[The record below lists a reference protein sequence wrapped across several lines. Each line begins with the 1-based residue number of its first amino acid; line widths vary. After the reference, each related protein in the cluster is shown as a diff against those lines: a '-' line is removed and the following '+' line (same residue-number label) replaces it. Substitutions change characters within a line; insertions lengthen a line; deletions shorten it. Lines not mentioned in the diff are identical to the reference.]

1 MVHRRT
7 VNLVRSCTSGRGPAA
22 TWEVRVTATKLPPGP
37 STPRLVQGVRG
48 FTAPLRT
55 MRGLRARYGPDF
67 TVNVPIFGRAVVIS
81 DPAEI
86 KQLFTTS
93 PEIADNLD
101 VNLGRVLGPNSF
113 FAISGDRHKKQRKL
127 LVPPFHGRRLGAYE
141 AIIEEEAVREMTT
154 WPEGREFAT
163 LGSMMRIT
171 LNAILRAVF
180 GANGADLDELRE
192 LLPRMVTL
200 GSRLAVLP
208 IPRTDLGRWSPWGR
222 AFALRRQYDAAVD
235 RLIATARR
243 DPDLDARDDV
253 LAMMLS
259 SRYDDGTPMS
269 RDEVADQLLTLL
281 AAGHETTA
289 TTLAWAVE
297 RLRRHPDVLD
307 RLVAEVDEGGSRF
320 REATILEIQ
329 RTRPVIDRT
338 ARQVRAPSM
347 ELGRWTL
354 PRGQVV
360 VISIYLTHNNETLFP
375 QAHRFDPGRFL
386 GARPDTYEWIPFGG
400 GVRRCIGAAFA
411 TMEMNVVLRTM
422 LRDLSLEPTSE
433 RGERWHSR
441 GIAYCPAKGG
451 LAVVRRRTGGRAGGG
466 QRRGRYESGPRP
478 RRGSHGS
485 SGKERRWPGA
495 VGRSPD
501 GRR

>member
-1 MVHRRT
+1 MA
-7 VNLVRSCTSGRGPAA
+7 LV
-22 TWEVRVTATKLPPGP
+22 
-37 STPRLVQGVRG
+37 
-48 FTAPLRT
+48 APLWMLRT
-55 MRGLRARYGPDF
+55 MRARYGSAF
-67 TVNVPIFGRAVVIS
+67 VVNMPIFGKAMVIS

-101 VNLGRVLGPNSF
+101 INLGRILGPNSF
-113 FAISGDRHKKQRKL
+113 FAITGDRHKKQRKL

-141 AIIEEEAVREMTT
+141 AIIEEEAVREMAT
-154 WPEGREFAT
+154 WPEDREFAT

-171 LNAILRAVF
+171 LNVILRAVF
-180 GANGADLDELRE
+180 GADGAELAELRE
-192 LLPRMVTL
+192 LLPKMVTL

-208 IPRTDLGRWSPWGR
+208 IPRRDFGRWSPWGR
-222 AFALRRQYDAAVD
+222 AFAYRREYDAIVD
-235 RLIATARR
+235 RLIATARL
-243 DPDLDARDDV
+243 DPDLDSRDDV
-253 LAMMLS
+253 LAMMLR
-259 SRYDDGTPMS
+259 SRYDDGAEMS

-289 TTLAWAVE
+289 TTLAWAME
-297 RLRRHPDVLD
+297 RLRRHPDVLG
-307 RLVAEVDEGGSRF
+307 RLVAEADEGGSRL

-347 ELGRWTL
+347 ELGRWIL

-360 VISIYLTHNNETLFP
+360 MVSIYLIHNNEALFP
-375 QAHRFDPGRFL
+375 QAHRFDPDRFL
-386 GARPDTYEWIPFGG
+386 DKRPDTYEWIPFGG

-411 TMEMNVVLRTM
+411 NTELNVVLRTL
-422 LRDLSLEPTSE
+422 LRDVTLEPTSD

-451 LAVVRRRTGGRAGGG
+451 LAVVRRRHRRPADATAGPDAETEVRA
-466 QRRGRYESGPRP
+466 
-478 RRGSHGS
+478 
-485 SGKERRWPGA
+485 
-495 VGRSPD
+495 
-501 GRR
+501 